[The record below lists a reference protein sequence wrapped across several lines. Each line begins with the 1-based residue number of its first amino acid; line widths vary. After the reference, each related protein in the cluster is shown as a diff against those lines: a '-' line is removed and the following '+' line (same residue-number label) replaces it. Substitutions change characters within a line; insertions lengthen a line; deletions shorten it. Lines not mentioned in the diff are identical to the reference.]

1 MLRQIIGYVPSTV
14 VPAVVS
20 FVMIYCY
27 TRLLAPIAYG
37 DFSLVFSAVQVVQT
51 VFFYAIPVA
60 LTRFYPEAVA
70 EQRQDDF
77 LAECYILFYVLS
89 FFVIALIGVVTLLP
103 IAISP
108 LLWVL
113 AILLMIAR
121 SAVVLNQA
129 VNRITFKV
137 ARFSVIECVH
147 AVLGLGLGLLF
158 IYSLGSSALSV
169 VLGLSVAALLCMLLD
184 ARPLTLP
191 FRLNRTKIS
200 RGNIERLVKF
210 ALPLLV
216 VDLTVCILQLSDR
229 FLLDTLGGAE
239 ALGIYFVAYNLV
251 ERPISL
257 VCTAISTATFPVAV
271 QVLQDHGL
279 SAGGRQ
285 AGRNGVILLAV
296 VLPACVGLAITAQYI
311 ATVMIGENFRAGA
324 VALIPIMCVSALCRG
339 FSIHFIDHIYH
350 LTGRTALALRIYGPA
365 AVANVGLN
373 LMLIPG
379 YGMFGAA
386 WAGVASQAAA
396 SIAGWIVGRRAFP
409 ILLPLID
416 PIKIVIATLLM
427 GLTLF
432 FVRFPLSWAGLFLA
446 VGLGAAVYAGAATL
460 LNVGNVQEMIA
471 RLSRRLYK
479 AIRTMP
485 SRRWPR

>member
-27 TRLLAPIAYG
+27 TRLLTPSAYG

-60 LTRFYPEAVA
+60 LTRFYPAA
-70 EQRQDDF
+70 LAQQRQDDF
-77 LAECYILFYVLS
+77 LTECYILFYLLS
-89 FFVIALIGVVTLLP
+89 VFVIALIGVVTFSP

-108 LLWVL
+108 VLWVL

-137 ARFSVIECVH
+137 ARFSVIECTH

-158 IYSLGSSALSV
+158 IYVLGSSATSV
-169 VLGLSVAALLCMLLD
+169 VLGLSVAALICMLLD

-191 FRLNRTKIS
+191 FRADRTTIS
-200 RGNIERLVKF
+200 RDNIAQLVKF

-279 SAGGRQ
+279 STGGRQ
-285 AGRNGVILLAV
+285 AGKNGVILLAV
-296 VLPACVGLAITAQYI
+296 ALPACIGLALTAPYI
-311 ATVMIGENFRAGA
+311 AAVMIGANFRAGVA
-324 VALIPIMCVSALCRG
+324 ALIPIMCVTALCRG
-339 FSIHFIDHIYH
+339 LSTHLSTTFSTSRGEPSWRFGF
-350 LTGRTALALRIYGPA
+350 TGQPR
-365 AVANVGLN
+365 
-373 LMLIPG
+373 
-379 YGMFGAA
+379 
-386 WAGVASQAAA
+386 S
-396 SIAGWIVGRRAFP
+396 P
-409 ILLPLID
+409 IL
-416 PIKIVIATLLM
+416 A
-427 GLTLF
+427 
-432 FVRFPLSWAGLFLA
+432 
-446 VGLGAAVYAGAATL
+446 
-460 LNVGNVQEMIA
+460 
-471 RLSRRLYK
+471 
-479 AIRTMP
+479 
-485 SRRWPR
+485 

>member
-27 TRLLAPIAYG
+27 TRLLTPSAYG

-60 LTRFYPEAVA
+60 LTRFYPAA
-70 EQRQDDF
+70 LAQQRQDDF
-77 LAECYILFYVLS
+77 LTECYILFYLLS
-89 FFVIALIGVVTLLP
+89 VFVIALIGVVTFSP

-108 LLWVL
+108 VLWVL

-137 ARFSVIECVH
+137 ARFSVIECTH

-158 IYSLGSSALSV
+158 IYVLGSSATSV
-169 VLGLSVAALLCMLLD
+169 VLGLSVAALICMLLD

-191 FRLNRTKIS
+191 FRADRTKIS
-200 RGNIERLVKF
+200 RDNIAQLVKF

-279 SAGGRQ
+279 STGGRQ
-285 AGRNGVILLAV
+285 AGKNGVILLAV
-296 VLPACVGLAITAQYI
+296 ALPACVGLALTAPYI
-311 ATVMIGENFRAGA
+311 ATAMIGANFRAGVA
-324 VALIPIMCVSALCRG
+324 ALIPIMCVTALCRG
-339 FSIHFIDHIYH
+339 LSTHFIDHIFH
-350 LTGRTALALRIYGPA
+350 LTGRTVLALRIYGPA
-365 AVANVGLN
+365 AVANIGLN
-373 LMLIPG
+373 LVLIPR

-386 WAGVASQAAA
+386 WAGVACQAAA
-396 SIAGWIVGRRAFP
+396 LVAGWIIGRRAFP
-409 ILLPLID
+409 IRLPLLD
-416 PIKIVIATLLM
+416 PVKIVTAALLM

-432 FVRFPLSWAGLFLA
+432 FV
-446 VGLGAAVYAGAATL
+446 
-460 LNVGNVQEMIA
+460 
-471 RLSRRLYK
+471 
-479 AIRTMP
+479 
-485 SRRWPR
+485 